1 MENAMQV
8 EYVDLLSIV
17 SVFYTCAFLNIP
29 FDLDLFSE
37 LNLERYELSK
47 SGKLLF
53 NHPQR
58 THDDRFLGLRL
69 AIYTSKKPSAFQ
81 NSHWYSEILF
91 SVSKL

>member
-1 MENAMQV
+1 MKNAMQV

-53 NHPQR
+53 NHPQGSNDDWFWALSLASYATER
-58 THDDRFLGLRL
+58 TSPKNPPR
-69 AIYTSKKPSAFQ
+69 AKTK
-81 NSHWYSEILF
+81 
-91 SVSKL
+91 